1 MCTCT
6 HIHVR
11 VYVYIY
17 IYIDIYISSLDSITV
32 ACAIDASL
40 SPKTDENSG
49 EVMIST
55 DLRPKCKDSKLRFSI
70 SEKPDIRGGVGPLSM
85 LSANEGNVLSILG
98 LPELTN
104 DMSVSGDESSYG
116 FPLGPFL

>member
-1 MCTCT
+1 MHVHTHTCTC
-6 HIHVR
+6 VC
-11 VYVYIY
+11 VYIY
-17 IYIDIYISSLDSITV
+17 IYISSLDSITV

-40 SPKTDENSG
+40 SPKADENSG